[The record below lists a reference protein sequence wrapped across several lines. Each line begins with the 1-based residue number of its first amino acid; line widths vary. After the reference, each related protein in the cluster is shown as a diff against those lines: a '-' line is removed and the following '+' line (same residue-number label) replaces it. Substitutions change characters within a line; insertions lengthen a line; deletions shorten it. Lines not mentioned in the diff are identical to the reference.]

1 MVPVYLSNLVCL
13 FHHVVIPLQT
23 GSLIPFQTNDKISA
37 LPISNSFI
45 SCSMGGF
52 SETEI
57 SKSNKRAYVSYAHK
71 GRNEEP
77 R

>member
-1 MVPVYLSNLVCL
+1 
-13 FHHVVIPLQT
+13 
-23 GSLIPFQTNDKISA
+23 
-37 LPISNSFI
+37 
-45 SCSMGGF
+45 MGGF

-77 R
+77 RWDLLQE